1 MVVQVKDAGGS
12 DSRAVM
18 GRIGVPA
25 LTRKG
30 ADFPRVS
37 QDENPWQ
44 TSTLGLLTKSSRVL
58 QAASGIS
65 VQRGKVTATCYGHG
79 LTTAPFIGR
88 L

>member
-12 DSRAVM
+12 ESRAVM

-44 TSTLGLLTKSSRVL
+44 TYTLGMFTKSSLVL

-65 VQRGKVTATCYGHG
+65 VQRCKVTAKCYCHG

>member
-1 MVVQVKDAGGS
+1 MQVKDAGGS
-12 DSRAVM
+12 ESRAVM

-30 ADFPRVS
+30 ADFPQVS
-37 QDENPWQ
+37 QDETPWQ
-44 TSTLGLLTKSSRVL
+44 TCTLGMFTKSSLVL

-65 VQRGKVTATCYGHG
+65 VQRCKVTAKCYCHG